1 MAHKKRARRVASTGN
16 TKKGDKSKPQKRG
29 YVFDATKAAQT
40 AVAKGVLH
48 PDDPI
53 VEFCQYLATGKRL
66 DSKTL
71 VKKLPKTTQLMMQT
85 SSSDNKKKGKE
96 NGNNSNSSTPPKNIL
111 PQDFATT
118 LSALVY
124 DVQFAATQSQMTRDN
139 VSDHIRSVVLHV
151 AKGLGKIA
159 LGGNK
164 QDKTTKIEPSLP
176 EAQDFLH
183 EYAQRCYHRSQV
195 MDPASAGPW
204 QHIQFYQ
211 LAMDEIC
218 EKYAPQLDRLLLLN
232 SPNTSND
239 TCSKLQTTTS
249 LFLKTCPLYQKNL
262 MVYSALVETL
272 FDETLQGKM
281 MDSQATLADQKRHLA
296 LAAIGV
302 TKGLH
307 DVRRTCWECG
317 TVHTASIQSCTL
329 CRVANYCVRHI
340 AIVIFASWV
349 DVELMI

>member
-1 MAHKKRARRVASTGN
+1 MAHKKKARRVASASSKKSDT
-16 TKKGDKSKPQKRG
+16 TKQKRRSH
-29 YVFDATKAAQT
+29 VFDAAKAAEA

-85 SSSDNKKKGKE
+85 SSINNTKGKE
-96 NGNNSNSSTPPKNIL
+96 IGNNSSSIPPKKIL
-111 PQDFATT
+111 PQDFATV

-124 DVQFAATQSQMTRDN
+124 DVQFVATQSQMTRDN

-151 AKGLGKIA
+151 AQGLGKIA
-159 LGGNK
+159 LSGNK
-164 QDKTTKIEPSLP
+164 QDKTTKIDPERP

-183 EYAQRCYHRSQV
+183 DYAQRCYQRSQN

-218 EKYAPQLDRLLLLN
+218 EKHAPQLDQLLLN
-232 SPNTSND
+232 NTTKSRSPAGRNNV
-239 TCSKLQTTTS
+239 QTTTS
-249 LFLKTCPLYQKNL
+249 LFLQTCPLYQQNL
-262 MVYSALVETL
+262 MVYSALVESL
-272 FDETLQGKM
+272 FDETMQGKM
-281 MDSQATLADQKRHLA
+281 MDSQATLLDQKRHLA
-296 LAAIGV
+296 LAARGV

-317 TVHTASIQSCTL
+317 TVHTTSIQCCTL
-329 CRVANYCVRHI
+329 CHVANYCVRI
-340 AIVIFASWV
+340 IYIY
-349 DVELMI
+349 I